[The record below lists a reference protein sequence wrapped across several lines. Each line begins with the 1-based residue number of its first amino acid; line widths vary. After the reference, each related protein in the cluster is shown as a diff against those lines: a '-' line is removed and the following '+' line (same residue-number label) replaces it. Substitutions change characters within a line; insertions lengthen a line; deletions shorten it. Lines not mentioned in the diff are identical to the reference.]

1 MAGSRRGI
9 AIRVRGIV
17 QGVGFRPWV
26 WQLARILELRGCV
39 RNDAQGV
46 LIEIRG
52 DSKSVDQ
59 FVSRL
64 ERGAPPL
71 SHIESIECS
80 PLEEGRSLPA
90 GFIIAR
96 SRGGEIRTGVASD
109 AATCS
114 DCLSEV
120 FDSENHRYAYPFT
133 NCTHCGPRFSI
144 IRKIPYDRANTSMD
158 PFPMC
163 PRCRAEYQDPAN
175 RRFHAQPNACKECGP
190 RVWLE
195 DTHGDFLDVETE
207 QVFQRAAELIR
218 GGRIL
223 AIKGI
228 GGFHLA
234 CDAANESAVEMLRRR
249 KKRYRKAFALMARDL
264 AMVSRHA
271 RITPETAALLSES
284 AAPIVI
290 MNGRGEALASG
301 INPGQN
307 ALGFMLPYTPLH
319 HLLMAQLDSP
329 VVLTSGNLHDEPQCL
344 SNVEARE
351 KLGGIADLFLLHDRE
366 IITRLDDSV
375 MQVSA
380 GRPRMVRRARG
391 YAPEP
396 VFLPPG
402 FNESR
407 RVLAM
412 GAELKSTFCLL
423 EKGRAVLS
431 QHLGDL
437 ENASVFREYV
447 RMLEHYQRLYDFKPD
462 LIVVDKHPDY
472 FSSQAGRRLAE
483 EKRLPLLEVQHHHA
497 HMTACMAEHCLPADT
512 EPVLALILDG
522 LGFGDDGS
530 LWGGE
535 FLLGDYRACQRVASF
550 PSIPMPGGA
559 MAIREPWRNTY
570 AHLATVLEWEQVESA
585 FPELELIQFLKTKP
599 LANLHKMLHKGINSP
614 PASSAGRLFDA
625 VAAALN
631 ICREGVTFEGQAAM
645 ELEALAETAKPGA
658 GYYSLDMNGGR
669 PQWTTLWKGILGDLR
684 NGTEAATIAAR
695 FHNSLAEGLAR
706 IAAELCYRYNTGILV
721 LGGGVFQNRLL
732 LESMVNRV
740 ETRGVHVLIPERLP
754 ANDGGISL
762 GQGVIGLRS

>member
-1 MAGSRRGI
+1 M

-26 WQLARILELRGCV
+26 WQLARILELRGSV

-114 DCLSEV
+114 HCLSEV
-120 FDSENHRYAYPFT
+120 FDTENHRYAYPFT

-207 QVFQRAAELIR
+207 QVFQRAAELIQ

-290 MNGRGEALASG
+290 MDGRGEALASG

-319 HLLMAQLDSP
+319 HLLMALLDSP

-375 MQVSA
+375 VQVSA

-472 FSSQAGRRLAE
+472 FSTQVGRRLAE
-483 EKRLPLLEVQHHHA
+483 ERRLPLLEVQHHHA

-550 PSIPMPGGA
+550 PPIPMPGGA

-669 PQWTTLWKGILGDLR
+669 LQWTTLWKGILGDLR

-740 ETRGVHVLIPERLP
+740 ETRGVHALIPERLP

-762 GQGVIGLRS
+762 GQGVIGVRS